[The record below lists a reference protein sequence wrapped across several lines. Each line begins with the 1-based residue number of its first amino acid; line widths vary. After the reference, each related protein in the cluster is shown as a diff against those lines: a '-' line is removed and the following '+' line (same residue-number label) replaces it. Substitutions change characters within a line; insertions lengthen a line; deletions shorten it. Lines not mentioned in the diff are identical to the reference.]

1 MKPILA
7 ARHLAMQFGG
17 LRAVSDFNLEL
28 HPGELVGLIGPN
40 GAGKTTVFNML
51 TGVYEPTEGIIELE
65 DRKGGV
71 TVISGLAPHKITR
84 KGVARTFQNI
94 RLFKSMTVWENV
106 SISRHAQVPYNWI
119 QAVLRLPP
127 FAKAEAD
134 LRREIQDLLAIF
146 KIDGKA
152 DWQASNL
159 PYGEQRKLEIVRALA
174 SKPTVLLLDE
184 PAAGMNPQETLELM
198 DLIRFI
204 KDRYH
209 LTVLLIE
216 HDMNLVMGI
225 CERLVVLDYGRT
237 IAQGLPAEIRANPVV
252 IKAYLGEDAVHA

>member
-1 MKPILA
+1 
-7 ARHLAMQFGG
+7 
-17 LRAVSDFNLEL
+17 
-28 HPGELVGLIGPN
+28 
-40 GAGKTTVFNML
+40 ML
-51 TGVYEPTEGIIELE
+51 TGVYEPTEGTIELANSNGTLE
-65 DRKGGV
+65 S
-71 TVISGLAPHKITR
+71 IAGLAPHKITR

-106 SISRHAQVPYNWI
+106 SIARHSQVPYTLA
-119 QAVLRLPP
+119 QAFLRLPP
-127 FAKAEAD
+127 FGKAEAQ
-134 LRREIQDLLAIF
+134 LRKEIQDLLAIF
-146 KIDGKA
+146 KIDDKA

-174 SKPTVLLLDE
+174 AKPSVLLLDE

-198 DLIRFI
+198 DLIRFV
-204 KDRYH
+204 KERFQ

-225 CERLVVLDYGRT
+225 CERLLVLDYGKT
-237 IAQGLPAEIRANPVV
+237 IAKGLPAEIRANPVV